1 MLTWWAVGTWGV
13 TAAGGLGMAALF
25 LGHRGMAQS
34 ERDAIGPLRVLP
46 HVGFAVAGFGLWV
59 AYAVT
64 DKDDLGWAGMA
75 ALGVAFLI
83 AGTFLLTR
91 DQHRRA
97 ELAQRRAL
105 AAGGMGGAG
114 AVAAGGMAGAGA
126 VEPGGM
132 STAQPAIP
140 AEHFIPI
147 WLASVH
153 GLLGGATLVL
163 VLLERAGVS

>member
-1 MLTWWAVGTWGV
+1 MLTWWAVGTWAV
-13 TAAGGLGMAALF
+13 TAVGGLGMAALF
-25 LGHRGMAQS
+25 LSHRGMAQS
-34 ERDAIGPLRVLP
+34 ERYAIGPLRVLP

-64 DKDDLGWAGMA
+64 DKTDLGWAGMA
-75 ALGVAFLI
+75 SLGVAFLI

-97 ELAQRRAL
+97 ELAQRQAL
-105 AAGGMGGAG
+105 AAGGTAG
-114 AVAAGGMAGAGA
+114 TATAPAAVGTPTG
-126 VEPGGM
+126 PG
-132 STAQPAIP
+132 QPTIP

-163 VLLERAGVS
+163 VLLERAGVGTS